1 MHADVAFLSP
11 LMSQLRKLRGYTVI
25 GVPAAIYIFATLGG
39 ITIMR
44 IGDMNTAALITE
56 ANNPD
61 QTIPPPIVTL
71 SRPSRWRDLPS
82 WPKQVLDGHGY
93 FSGLHQGG
101 SILRQWND
109 SWRGRRQNSGKLK
122 MQVGSFGLLLYNH
135 N

>member
-1 MHADVAFLSP
+1 M
-11 LMSQLRKLRGYTVI
+11 VI
-25 GVPAAIYIFATLGG
+25 QSLVYLQAIYIFATLGG

-71 SRPSRWRDLPS
+71 SRPPGGETFLAGQNRSLTATVTS
-82 WPKQVLDGHGY
+82 LDYIREVVFFDNGTIVGA
-93 FSGLHQGG
+93 
-101 SILRQWND
+101 D
-109 SWRGRRQNSGKLK
+109 RRQNSGKLK